1 MTNNLFK
8 FDDKLND
15 FKKIGFALSG
25 GLDSALLLYYL
36 IKYTNYEIT
45 CITCFEDINP
55 TNIQPAKEIVQLISK
70 KINKNIKNHIFKEY
84 TKKSPKDKQK
94 RLEEIFINLYDS
106 SVIDCCISGTNKNLE
121 NIEDSSNEK
130 DVSRDYQKKWVN
142 WVYKPIIDKDKI
154 WIKNHY
160 EKNNLIESLL
170 PLTVSCISIKDIP
183 CKKCYWCKEKYTTF
197 GIY

>member
-1 MTNNLFK
+1 MPIPTPNENENEQEFMDRCMS
-8 FDDKLND
+8 DDTMQEYEND
-15 FKKIGFALSG
+15 
-25 GLDSALLLYYL
+25 
-36 IKYTNYEIT
+36 E
-45 CITCFEDINP
+45 
-55 TNIQPAKEIVQLISK
+55 
-70 KINKNIKNHIFKEY
+70 
-84 TKKSPKDKQK
+84 
-94 RLEEIFINLYDS
+94 RLAICKTQIE
-106 SVIDCCISGTNKNLE
+106 NKNLE